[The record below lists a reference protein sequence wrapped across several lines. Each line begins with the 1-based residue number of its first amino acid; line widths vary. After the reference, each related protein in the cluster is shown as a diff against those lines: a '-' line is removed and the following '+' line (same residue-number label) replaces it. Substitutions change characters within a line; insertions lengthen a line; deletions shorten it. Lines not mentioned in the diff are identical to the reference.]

1 MHPPRSLGFAPLVVA
16 ALLAGCSPSLPA
28 RYVVERE
35 IGDYAY
41 RRYQHVLDVE
51 WVVADNPGE
60 GHTAVYVRRAA
71 AADGSDMRLAS
82 AFVSVYDHAASLA
95 AEVKTRIEGLGSYE
109 ASVVEHERAHV
120 WLLDGGEDRFLLW
133 VSGRFV
139 VKLGAAG
146 GAELPEDLVERYLDI
161 YPSDLDEHGRAR
173 PGTASVGQPQ
183 DVEEPTPELPMLA

>member
-1 MHPPRSLGFAPLVVA
+1 
-16 ALLAGCSPSLPA
+16 
-28 RYVVERE
+28 
-35 IGDYAY
+35 
-41 RRYQHVLDVE
+41 
-51 WVVADNPGE
+51 
-60 GHTAVYVRRAA
+60 
-71 AADGSDMRLAS
+71 MRLVS

-109 ASVVEHERAHV
+109 ASVIERERAHV

-146 GAELPEDLVERYLDI
+146 GAELPEDLVERYLVL

-173 PGTASVGQPQ
+173 PGTASVGVPQ
-183 DVEEPTPELPMLA
+183 DVEEPTPELPMLD